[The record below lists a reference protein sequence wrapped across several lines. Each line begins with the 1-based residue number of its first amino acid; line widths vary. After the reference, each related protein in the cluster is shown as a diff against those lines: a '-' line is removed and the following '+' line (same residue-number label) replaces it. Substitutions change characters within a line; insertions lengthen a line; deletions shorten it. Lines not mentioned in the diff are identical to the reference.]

1 MHYAYLGPEGTFTE
15 AALRMLPEV
24 EGSPLTPFPTV
35 EAALDAVRDRVADAA
50 MVPLENSVEGG
61 VPATIAA
68 FASGSPLHIVAEVHQ
83 RVEFALMAPRG
94 VCTSSI
100 GCVVTHPHAHAQ
112 CRTWLQQWLPT
123 AKVTFTPSTA
133 AAARD
138 VGDAEGVAAAI
149 AAPTAAERYGLEI
162 LASDI
167 GGDAS
172 AVTRFVLVRRPGPLG
187 PRTGADRT
195 AIMALPG
202 NGAGGAVGEVLDELA
217 SRKVRAKH
225 IHPRSYGRESSPF
238 LVDCE
243 GHAFDPVVRDALIAL
258 RERGAKVQFLG
269 SYPRRQ

>member
-24 EGSPLTPFPTV
+24 EGSACSPFPTV
-35 EAALDAVRDRVADAA
+35 EAALEAVRDGMADAA

-61 VPATIAA
+61 VPATMTAL
-68 FASGSPLHIVAEVHQ
+68 ASGSSLHIVAEVHQ
-83 RVEFALMAPRG
+83 RVEFALMARPGMRTNAVG
-94 VCTSSI
+94 R
-100 GCVVTHPHAHAQ
+100 VVTHPHAHAQ

-123 AKVTFTPSTA
+123 AEIAFTPSTA

-138 VGDAEGVAAAI
+138 VGGADDAAAAI
-149 AAPTAAERYGLEI
+149 AAPTAAQRYGLEV

-167 GGDAS
+167 GRDGN

-195 AIMALPG
+195 SIMALPG
-202 NGAGGAVGEVLDELA
+202 DGGGDAIGEVLDELA
-217 SRKVRAKH
+217 SRKVRAKQ
-225 IHPRSYGRESSPF
+225 IHPRSYGRGSSPF
-238 LVDCE
+238 IVDCE
-243 GHAFDPVVRDALIAL
+243 GHAFDPVLRDALITL
-258 RERGAKVQFLG
+258 RERGTKVRFLG